1 MARVA
6 RLTVYPVKGLD
17 AHDLDAVRLLSG
29 GTLAHDRAYALV
41 DADGTRWNAKQS
53 ALFHRLD
60 ADYEPETGALT
71 VAHGDETVRFDL
83 PAERGRAGD
92 WFSDLFDADL
102 ELCHDD
108 ALGHVDRRRAGPSVI
123 STATIE
129 TVAGWFDDLT
139 PTAVRRRMRAN
150 VEVAGVPAFWED
162 RFVGADAP
170 TSAFEAGG
178 VRFEG
183 VEPCA
188 RCVVPERDHETG
200 AHDPGF
206 RERFV
211 ERRRET
217 FPGFA
222 DPDAFDHGYT
232 LMLIARVAEA
242 DRGATLRVDD
252 EVAVI

>member
-71 VAHGDETVRFDL
+71 VTHGDATARFDL
-83 PAERGRAGD
+83 PAERDRAGD

-102 ELCHDD
+102 ELRHDD

-123 STATIE
+123 STATVE
-129 TVAGWFDDLT
+129 TVAGWFDDLA
-139 PTAVRRRMRAN
+139 PAAVRRRMRAN

-162 RFVGADAP
+162 RFVGDDAP
-170 TSAFEAGG
+170 AFEAGG

-200 AHDPGF
+200 AHEPAF

-222 DPDAFDHGYT
+222 DPEAFDHGYT
-232 LMLIARVAEA
+232 LMLIARVPEA
-242 DRGATLRVDD
+242 DRGATLRVGDA
-252 EVAVI
+252 VAVV

>member
-1 MARVA
+1 
-6 RLTVYPVKGLD
+6 VKGLD

-170 TSAFEAGG
+170 TPASASAFEAGG
-178 VRFEG
+178 VRCEG